1 MIEFRGMELMVGR
14 RNGRT
19 NLYRL
24 SWPKDLV
31 PELEEFLKVSAGVQV
46 AALRPLGGHF
56 GKHNHKCKNEWISFS
71 GLIPCIPLFHL
82 CHSYMQSQ
90 PGKYSNQ
97 H

>member
-31 PELEEFLKVSAGVQV
+31 PELEEFLKVW
-46 AALRPLGGHF
+46 RPLLPEEARPELFIARMGQLYTVF
-56 GKHNHKCKNEWISFS
+56 GLNKSSRKRCLSPWRT
-71 GLIPCIPLFHL
+71 L
-82 CHSYMQSQ
+82 
-90 PGKYSNQ
+90 
-97 H
+97 

>member
-31 PELEEFLKVSAGVQV
+31 PKLEEFLKV
-46 AALRPLGGHF
+46 
-56 GKHNHKCKNEWISFS
+56 
-71 GLIPCIPLFHL
+71 
-82 CHSYMQSQ
+82 
-90 PGKYSNQ
+90 
-97 H
+97 